1 MQASCIQ
8 NQNNCGVC
16 SANKV
21 YACVNETTIAF
32 CYGQDKP
39 VEGADVS
46 YCLGDTVC
54 DINSTRGFCTERHLA
69 KVILVLKHMTQ
80 NNFQL
85 ELKM

>member
-1 MQASCIQ
+1 MCYPRLEKEPSCIQ
-8 NQNNCGVC
+8 NKNLCGVC
-16 SANKV
+16 SDNKV

-54 DINSTRGFCTERHLA
+54 DIYSMKGFCTERYLV
-69 KVILVLKHMTQ
+69 KVMLK
-80 NNFQL
+80 
-85 ELKM
+85 